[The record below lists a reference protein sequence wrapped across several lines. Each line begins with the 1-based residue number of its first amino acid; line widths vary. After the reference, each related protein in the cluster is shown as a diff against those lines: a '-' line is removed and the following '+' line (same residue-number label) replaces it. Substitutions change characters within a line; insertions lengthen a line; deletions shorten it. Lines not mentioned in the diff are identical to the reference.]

1 MKASSAAA
9 WLAVALA
16 GLVAASPAH
25 AQGPVELSRTPIP
38 ENAAWK
44 SYVLGTGTADVTPVR
59 IASVSGSVTNAE
71 GLVDASKGPATLTY
85 TAGGQAPVII
95 LDYGREVGGLPF
107 FTAGAVTP
115 ATGTSVTLRSAY
127 SETRQFLYTAGN
139 TTLTLPAAAGDT
151 NLKVAGV
158 GNFIVGD
165 TLQIGS
171 QTATIS
177 AVGTQARS
185 TTLFAAAAAGATN
198 VKVAATTGL
207 AAGDTL
213 LVDGESVTISAV
225 GTQGRA
231 TTLSAAT
238 AAGATNVKVASVTGM
253 AAGDPIVVDGESGTI
268 QAVGTSGATGTGVTL
283 AAPLANAHASGA
295 AVQDLGTGVTFA
307 PALTAAHA
315 SGAPVIGPGTGITIS
330 APLTAAQP
338 AGTSVRGTP
347 GTLSGD
353 ANGFNGVG
361 VAASRAENWV
371 FSAPGTLGNAANAI
385 QGGERFQSLTL
396 TTPGTL
402 QLSAVGIHVRYPN
415 AGASD
420 YVGHFLSSDSKLN
433 KIWYQGAYT
442 NDTNMVPIGAV
453 PNQTIPVILD
463 GAKRDRRPWS
473 GDLDLQGKT
482 MFSSL
487 GFGAKGSD
495 YIKGSIQLFGASQAA
510 NGSIFGHI
518 QDWTRNPP
526 AGGFYSLSYSMY
538 YVLNLASYYLYSG
551 DLDFVRSQ
559 YAIVQ
564 RQMAY
569 NRALV
574 DPTSG
579 LLISNSSERDWDFYD
594 GGKPGAVSAYNA
606 IYYKAL
612 TDAAYMASELGN
624 TADAATYAAQAAD
637 LKQRINATLFDATR
651 GVYKL
656 ADRDNANHPGNSV
669 PQDANA
675 EAISFG
681 IAPAS
686 SHTGILSWLRTNLWE
701 PFGPQ
706 PYSADANYSTVISP
720 FVTGKELDARFA
732 AGDTQ
737 GALDLT
743 HLLWDQ
749 MTDANG
755 PWYTG
760 AMWEKLNRDGTD
772 VDANA
777 SLSHGWA
784 TAPTPALS
792 HYVLGVQPVTAGF
805 RTWRVAPQPGDLQWA
820 QGTVPTPQGPIVSR
834 WARGNGSFTLTVDA
848 PQGTSGTVR
857 VPLFGRS
864 RTIAMDGTVV
874 WQDGAP
880 QGVSAVERDGAV
892 EFSGIAGAHTFAFG
906 TVTTD
911 VPGTVGGSVPATL
924 SLTLGAPASFG
935 PFTPGVAKDYTAAT
949 TANVVST
956 AGDAALSVSDPG
968 HLTNGAF
975 ALPEALRVSFSKAS
989 WTAPVSND
997 PVTITFA
1004 QHIGATDALR
1014 TGAYSKTLTFTLSTT
1029 TP

>member
-1 MKASSAAA
+1 MSAAQ
-9 WLAVALA
+9 
-16 GLVAASPAH
+16 AA
-25 AQGPVELSRTPIP
+25 
-38 ENAAWK
+38 
-44 SYVLGTGTADVTPVR
+44 GTA
-59 IASVSGSVTNAE
+59 
-71 GLVDASKGPATLTY
+71 
-85 TAGGQAPVII
+85 
-95 LDYGREVGGLPF
+95 
-107 FTAGAVTP
+107 
-115 ATGTSVTLRSAY
+115 
-127 SETRQFLYTAGN
+127 
-139 TTLTLPAAAGDT
+139 
-151 NLKVAGV
+151 
-158 GNFIVGD
+158 
-165 TLQIGS
+165 
-171 QTATIS
+171 
-177 AVGTQARS
+177 
-185 TTLFAAAAAGATN
+185 
-198 VKVAATTGL
+198 
-207 AAGDTL
+207 
-213 LVDGESVTISAV
+213 
-225 GTQGRA
+225 
-231 TTLSAAT
+231 
-238 AAGATNVKVASVTGM
+238 
-253 AAGDPIVVDGESGTI
+253 
-268 QAVGTSGATGTGVTL
+268 
-283 AAPLANAHASGA
+283 
-295 AVQDLGTGVTFA
+295 
-307 PALTAAHA
+307 
-315 SGAPVIGPGTGITIS
+315 
-330 APLTAAQP
+330 
-338 AGTSVRGTP
+338 VRGTP
-347 GTLSGD
+347 GTLTGD

-361 VAASRAENWV
+361 VAASRAENWT

-385 QGGERFQSLTL
+385 QGGERFQALTL
-396 TTPGTL
+396 TAPGTI

-415 AGASD
+415 AGADD
-420 YVGHFLSSDSKLN
+420 YVGHFLSSDEKLN

-495 YIKGSIQLFGASQAA
+495 YIKGSILLFGASQAA

-526 AGGFYSLSYSMY
+526 SGGFYSLSYSMY

-564 RQMAY
+564 RQLAY

-574 DPTSG
+574 DPTTG

-624 TADAATYAAQAAD
+624 PADAATYSAQAAD
-637 LKQRINATLFDATR
+637 LKQRINATLFDSAR

-656 ADRDNANHPGNSV
+656 ADRDNANHAGNSV
-669 PQDANA
+669 PQDANS

-686 SHTGILSWLRTNLWE
+686 AHAGILSWLRTNLWE

-706 PYSADANYSTVISP
+706 PYSSDANYSTVISP
-720 FVTGKELDARFA
+720 FVTGKELDARFH
-732 AGDTQ
+732 AGDTK

-749 MTDANG
+749 MTDENG
-755 PWYTG
+755 PYYTG
-760 AMWEKLNRDGTD
+760 TMWEKLNRDGTD

-784 TAPTPALS
+784 TAPTPALTA
-792 HYVLGVQPVTAGF
+792 YVLGARPVGAGYK
-805 RTWRVAPQPGDLQWA
+805 TWVVAPQVGDLRWA
-820 QGTVPTPQGPIVSR
+820 QGTIPTPQGGLVSR
-834 WARGNGSFTLTVDA
+834 WVRGDGDRSFTLTVSA
-848 PQGTSGTVR
+848 PAGTSGTVS
-857 VPLFGRS
+857 VPLLGRS

-880 QGVSAVERDGAV
+880 ASGVTAVQRDGAV
-892 EFSGIAGAHTFAFG
+892 EFSGVTGSHTFAFG
-906 TVTTD
+906 TVTTSAD
-911 VPGTVGGSVPATL
+911 GTVGGSVPATL
-924 SLTLGAPASFG
+924 SLSLGAPASFG
-935 PFTPGVAKDYTAAT
+935 PFTPGVAKDYAAQT
-949 TANVVST
+949 TASVVST

-968 HLTNGAF
+968 HLTNGTF
-975 ALPEALRVSFSKAS
+975 TLPEPLQVSFSKAS

-997 PVTITFA
+997 LVTIAFT
-1004 QHIGATDALR
+1004 QHINANDALR
-1014 TGAYSKTLTFTLSTT
+1014 TGTYVKTLTFTLSTT